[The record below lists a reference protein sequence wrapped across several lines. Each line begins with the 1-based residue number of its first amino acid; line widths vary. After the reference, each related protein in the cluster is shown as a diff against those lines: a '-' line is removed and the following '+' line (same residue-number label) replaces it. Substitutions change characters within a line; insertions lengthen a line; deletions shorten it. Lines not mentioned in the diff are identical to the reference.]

1 MTNQLAKILGIYAKF
16 ADLTQTTI
24 FYIQDL
30 FQSINLTIIPPQITQ
45 ECIKTQQKVDCLIFL
60 SF

>member
-1 MTNQLAKILGIYAKF
+1 MQNAEF
-16 ADLTQTTI
+16 VDLTQTTI

-30 FQSINLTIIPPQITQ
+30 FQSIFLTSIQPIITQ
-45 ECIKTQQKVDCLIFL
+45 ECIKSHQRMNYLVFL